1 VETKNNMMLYQRESC
16 PYCQIVRKKLDLLKQ
31 PVLLVPVEESGAE
44 RLALIKVSGQ
54 QQVPVLVDGSTV
66 VNGSGQIL
74 AYLDRR
80 AGQTDTGP
88 MPSNKYGLSVTVKG
102 HYDDVI
108 AKTTDA
114 LKSEGFGVLT
124 EIDVKTTLKKK
135 IDVDVPRQ
143 IILGACNPGFAHRAM
158 LAEPDLGLLLPCNVT
173 VRETG
178 ENEFAVSTINP
189 VKLLA
194 IAGRED
200 MLPMA
205 KEVKQKLE
213 NALSLL

>member
-1 VETKNNMMLYQRESC
+1 
-16 PYCQIVRKKLDLLKQ
+16 
-31 PVLLVPVEESGAE
+31 
-44 RLALIKVSGQ
+44 
-54 QQVPVLVDGSTV
+54 
-66 VNGSGQIL
+66 
-74 AYLDRR
+74 
-80 AGQTDTGP
+80 

-102 HYDDVI
+102 DYDDVI

-124 EIDVKTTLKKK
+124 EIDVKTTLKQK

-158 LAEPDLGLLLPCNVT
+158 MAEPDLGLLLPCNVT

-178 ENEFAVSTINP
+178 ENEFTVSAINP
-189 VKLLA
+189 MKLLSLV
-194 IAGRED
+194 GRED